1 MGEARTTA
9 RQVAK
14 SLDTESQAQKQK
26 DEEVE
31 EDLDVD
37 WKNGS
42 DTDGDKA
49 VKQGIEAEAQ
59 EVDSDDTDMHA
70 HAKYTPAG
78 GGVSR
83 SGGEAASNSL
93 LSSTTLHPHKHSSVV
108 PWTSASRAR
117 SSSRSSRSSSS
128 RATHGVAAC
137 SGHVADAQVQARFDR
152 YGLGH
157 VCAGFTTQF
166 TCFASTKVQIL
177 TSRLQMCAVT
187 SALNV
192 WMI

>member
-1 MGEARTTA
+1 MRTTA
-9 RQVAK
+9 RQLAK
-14 SLDTESQAQKQK
+14 SLDKGSQAQKQK

-49 VKQGIEAEAQ
+49 VKQDIEAQAQ
-59 EVDSDDTDMHA
+59 EVDSDDTDMLHA
-70 HAKYTPAG
+70 HANHTPAG

-83 SGGEAASNSL
+83 SGGEAAYNSL
-93 LSSTTLHPHKHSSVV
+93 LSSTTLHTHNHSSVV

-117 SSSRSSRSSSS
+117 SSSSSSSS
-128 RATHGVAAC
+128 RATRGVAAC

-177 TSRLQMCAVT
+177 TPRLQMCAVT
-187 SALNV
+187 SVLNV